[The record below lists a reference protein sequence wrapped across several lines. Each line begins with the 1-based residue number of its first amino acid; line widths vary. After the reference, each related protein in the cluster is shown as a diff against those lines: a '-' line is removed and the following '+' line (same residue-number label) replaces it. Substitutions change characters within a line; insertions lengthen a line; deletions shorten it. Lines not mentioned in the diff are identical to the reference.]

1 MLAASSAAFFE
12 SSEPSSAMCIRHG
25 GQAPYPP
32 RITKR
37 GHRAWWTSPSEPLLF
52 VRSAAARAVR
62 ATSSEPSVA
71 DTIFGGK

>member
-25 GQAPYPP
+25 GQASYPP

-37 GHRAWWTSPSEPLLF
+37 GHQAWWTSPSEPLLF

-71 DTIFGGK
+71 DTIFGRK

>member
-12 SSEPSSAMCIRHG
+12 SSEPSSAMCICHG
-25 GQAPYPP
+25 GQASYPP

-37 GHRAWWTSPSEPLLF
+37 GHQAWWTSPSEPLLF

-71 DTIFGGK
+71 DTLFGRK